1 MVETTEVYTLL
12 DNLRESGVTNM
23 FGSGQYVEEAYSTS
37 KDETRKLVVGWMEA
51 VESGKWDMDKH
62 EFTDNKIEA

>member
-1 MVETTEVYTLL
+1 MVETTEAYTFL

-23 FGSGQYVEEAYSTS
+23 FGAGQYVEEAFSIGKT
-37 KDETRKLVVGWMEA
+37 EARKFLSGWMEA

-62 EFTDNKIEA
+62 EFTDKIEA